1 MNKPIEQIL
10 EELNRLGYQPAS
22 FESNSSHDGIVLH
35 VEEWRSQPEICR
47 FSEIGPGG
55 RVSML
60 YEARD
65 LWAALKA
72 VEPGESWYAEFLNRL
87 ADLSPSPPIQI
98 VSPGGRIVTDTIPAP
113 SKNGPFLV

>member
-1 MNKPIEQIL
+1 MNRPIEQIL
-10 EELNRLGYQPAS
+10 EELNRLGYRPAPL
-22 FESNSSHDGIVLH
+22 ESNSSNDGIVLH
-35 VEEWRSQPEICR
+35 VEEWLSQPGICR

-65 LWAALKA
+65 LWAALEA
-72 VEPGESWYAEFLNRL
+72 VEPGETWYAEFLSRL

-98 VSPGGRIVTDTIPAP
+98 VSTGGRIVTDTFPVP
-113 SKNGPFLV
+113 SKNKPFTV